1 MEVIDK
7 IDIVDKINFSIFGM
21 LGDKDLDVEN
31 HEDEIIECSEIYHAS
46 NSIDFK
52 KERYHENDFRLVN
65 CIK

>member
-7 IDIVDKINFSIFGM
+7 IDIVDKINFSIFGR

-31 HEDEIIECSEIYHAS
+31 QEYERIEYSEISHAS
-46 NSIDFK
+46 NVIDFK